1 MYTGPNWLRRTFEG
15 GVVGVDDDLCQERGD
30 LAIRELVAESLLEEV
45 ADHPLALRT
54 EHVERGR
61 GLQGEQADLGPVAV
75 GDDQLVVAVQL
86 SEAAGGV
93 RDVTPLHVGVSGL
106 AAPQQRVAAER
117 GDHAH

>member
-1 MYTGPNWLRRTFEG
+1 MNRPDRLRRDSEG
-15 GVVGVDDDLCQERGD
+15 GSSASTTTCVRSAATWRSGSSLRG
-30 LAIRELVAESLLEEV
+30 LLEEV